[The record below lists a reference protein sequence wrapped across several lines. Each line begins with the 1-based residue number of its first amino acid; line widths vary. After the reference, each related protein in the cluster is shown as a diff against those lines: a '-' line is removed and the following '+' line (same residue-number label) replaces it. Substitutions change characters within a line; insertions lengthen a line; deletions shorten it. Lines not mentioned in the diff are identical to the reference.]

1 MDSKDWTSW
10 EGNPKNGFDRR
21 RLERCW
27 NLPNTEEKVEDRGVT
42 DRDTTYRNKGVG
54 QKDMVNVET
63 PVERIKRKEKQMGYK
78 GRPHREPYW
87 NFWRAVFAG
96 WLIRYPGKI
105 FKGIGMFFL
114 FIVFMVFMAVSPEVE
129 ETPST
134 RYNQEVIQ

>member
-1 MDSKDWTSW
+1 MNKDWTSW
-10 EGNPKNGFDRR
+10 EGSPKNGFNRR

-27 NLPNTEEKVEDRGVT
+27 DLPNTK
-42 DRDTTYRNKGVG
+42 DTTYRNKGVG
-54 QKDMVNVET
+54 QKVIVNVET
-63 PVERIKRKEKQMGYK
+63 PVERI
-78 GRPHREPYW
+78 RPMREPESMTQRDRVPYW

-114 FIVFMVFMAVSPEVE
+114 FIVFMVFLAVSPEVE

-134 RYNQEVIQ
+134 QVENRGVTEYNQEVIQ